1 MLKHMGKKYMK
12 AEQLFDKKCII
23 GMVHCLPLPGTLNYG
38 VDVEL
43 IYERAVADAIA
54 LEKGGATALIVENQ
68 HDIPTPLKLSPEQ
81 FASLAVAAGRV
92 REAVSLPIGIDAA
105 FCDWEASIA
114 IAYAVQADFIRL
126 PVYVDDVM
134 VAAGNVHPCCMQ
146 AIRYRNQLHAENI
159 LFLCDIQVKHSY
171 MTVPGMTPI
180 NSAKMAEENGADAII
195 VTGSTTGEAT
205 PMDLIKSVREIVKV
219 PLLVG
224 SGFSAKNAAEQL
236 PYIDGAIVGS
246 SLKEDG
252 VITRPVDIGRVAEL
266 MSIVNKFNK

>member
-1 MLKHMGKKYMK
+1 MK
-12 AEQLFDKKCII
+12 TEQLFKNKCII
-23 GMVHCLPLPGTLNYG
+23 GMVHCLPLPGTLNYCG
-38 VDVEL
+38 SMEP

-68 HDIPTPLKLSPEQ
+68 HDVPAPLKLSPEQ
-81 FASLAVAAGRV
+81 FACLAAIASRV
-92 REAVSLPIGIDAA
+92 REKVSLPIGIDAA

-126 PVYVDDVM
+126 AAFVDDVM
-134 VAAGNVHPCCMQ
+134 VAAGNVSPCCAQ
-146 AIRYRNQLHAENI
+146 AIRYRKQLHAENI

-171 MTVPGMTPI
+171 MTVHGITPL

-195 VTGSTTGEAT
+195 VTGATTGEAT
-205 PMDLIKSVREIVKV
+205 PLDLIKSVREVVKV

-246 SLKEDG
+246 SLKEDS
-252 VITRPVDIGRVAEL
+252 VLTKPVDAGKVAEL
-266 MSIVNKFNK
+266 MNIVNKFNQ